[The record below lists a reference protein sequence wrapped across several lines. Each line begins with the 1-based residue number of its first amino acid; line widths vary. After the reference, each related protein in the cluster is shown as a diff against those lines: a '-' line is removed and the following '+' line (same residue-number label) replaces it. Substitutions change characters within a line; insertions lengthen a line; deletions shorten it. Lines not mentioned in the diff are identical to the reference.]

1 MSRKSANEY
10 CEGTDINVT
19 NDNRDDDL
27 RACLNDKV
35 LCVDDFVINEGELI
49 LSLELRCGNQWLS

>member
-1 MSRKSANEY
+1 M
-10 CEGTDINVT
+10 T

-35 LCVDDFVINEGELI
+35 LCVDDFAINEGEPG
-49 LSLELRCGNQWLS
+49 LSLELRCENQ

>member
-1 MSRKSANEY
+1 M
-10 CEGTDINVT
+10 T

-35 LCVDDFVINEGELI
+35 LCVDDFVINEGEPD
-49 LSLELRCGNQWLS
+49 LSLELRCGNQWLP